1 MFKKLI
7 ESKWKTV
14 EAKIGECLKVKVIAN
29 KRNILGKNQMYMK
42 INGSENSHGLIR
54 NIVYF
59 KDKDDQV
66 VNSKIVSQCHIDRKT
81 CGVKEEVEYIAF
93 SNGDS
98 KSQKSFYTIK
108 KVFFQILK
116 ANCYIKEKQPQV
128 FCTTIHTKMGV
139 IIETCEIYQDQRKS
153 LLICNNFLL

>member
-1 MFKKLI
+1 MFKKSI

-29 KRNILGKNQMYMK
+29 KRNILGKNQMCMK
-42 INGSENSHGLIR
+42 INGSESSHGLIR

-98 KSQKSFYTIK
+98 KSQ
-108 KVFFQILK
+108 ILK

>member
-1 MFKKLI
+1 MFKKSI

-98 KSQKSFYTIK
+98 KSQ
-108 KVFFQILK
+108 ILK

>member
-1 MFKKLI
+1 
-7 ESKWKTV
+7 
-14 EAKIGECLKVKVIAN
+14 
-29 KRNILGKNQMYMK
+29 MYMK

-98 KSQKSFYTIK
+98 KSQ
-108 KVFFQILK
+108 ILK